1 MPRLLPSYRVSRPQV
16 TINKRLTTLTT
27 TPHGVAPALVRTN
40 TITPSP
46 LRSLAPVTYLLNA
59 ARPRFGSHFPLPLS
73 SPSPSPSSI
82 MAAVMQIRHTTFG
95 AEYQPSTR
103 KRKRKHGFLS
113 RIRTKKG
120 RKILA
125 ARRAKGR
132 HSLSH

>member
-1 MPRLLPSYRVSRPQV
+1 
-16 TINKRLTTLTT
+16 
-27 TPHGVAPALVRTN
+27 
-40 TITPSP
+40 SP
-46 LRSLAPVTYLLNA
+46 V
-59 ARPRFGSHFPLPLS
+59 
-73 SPSPSPSSI
+73 